1 MERKLTAVDDSKAF
15 LDQLREQA
23 AEVLETSEFEAWEE
37 FARQYF
43 DRFPLDEW
51 EGRKI
56 KDIFGAVYSCWRML
70 KHFDLKKPE
79 VHLFNPDLDEDGWL
93 CPHTVLQVHQR
104 DMPFLVDSIRIEL
117 NRRNIAIHG
126 IKSTVVRLKRDKKHQ
141 LSELYPPPPAGVNGA
156 REPQVPEDCE
166 KEALIYMEISLHSNK
181 KILREL
187 VKSLKEVLKHVEA
200 VVKAYKPL
208 LEVANDCARN
218 LDKVTQFPLIE
229 RVDESK
235 AFIQWLRSDNFTF
248 LGYAEYDLKIRD
260 GVQEL
265 HENPSK
271 RLGLF
276 ALEKDGADV
285 KVLDGDHA
293 GIAQFY
299 LSPKLIAFSKSATRS
314 RVHRHAYSDYVV
326 VKRFDD
332 NGEVCGEGRLL
343 GLYTST
349 VYTMSPLL
357 IPIIREKVDQVF
369 IRSGLDP
376 SSHDGKALRQIL
388 ETFPRD
394 ELFQSSTSELYE
406 IATGVAR
413 INERYMVRLF
423 MRPDSFGKFV
433 NCLVYVPRDLFST
446 KIRIKIQEMLARAIN
461 AQEWDFTTHFSES
474 IMARVH
480 LVFRVDPE
488 EKLDYD
494 VKQLEQKIVD
504 ITRSWEDLLSEALV
518 DARGEE
524 RGVELLERY
533 KDAFPS
539 AYRDHFDARTAVQDI
554 EYIGT
559 LNNDGSNGNN
569 DASNGNGDGQLAMS
583 LYQPANADA
592 NSLRFKVFRRDQP
605 LELSDVIPVLENL
618 GLRVISEHPYHIV
631 DGEGDSVYLHHF
643 NLLFNL
649 STKVDV
655 KAVKNTFQE
664 AFAAV
669 WHGDSESDAFN
680 RLVLGARL
688 DWREVMMLRALASYM
703 RQTLFNFTE
712 TYIAHALVNQV
723 EISRNLVALFK
734 AKFDPRLNQGRD
746 ADLERIERLRVKII
760 EALDSVADL
769 SEDRILR
776 RYLALL
782 DGSLRTNY
790 FQPAEAEQP
799 KDYFSIKFSPR
810 TIADIP
816 EPRPLFE
823 IFVYSPRFEGVHLR
837 AGKVARGGLR
847 WSDRLQDYRT
857 EVLGLVKAQQVKNAV
872 IVPNGAKG
880 GFVCKQLPLDGDREA
895 RQQEAIGCYQTFIR
909 GLLDLTDNLVEG
921 ELVPPKDVVRLDD
934 DDPYLVVAADKGTAT
949 FSDIANKISL
959 EYGHWLGD
967 AFASGGSQGYDHK
980 AMGITARGAWVAVQR
995 HFRERGRNIQEEDFT
1010 VIGIG
1015 DMGGD
1020 VFGNGMLLSEHIC
1033 LTAAFNHLH
1042 IFIDPNPDAKASF
1055 EERQRLFDQ
1064 PRSSWTDYKT
1074 DLISKG
1080 GGIFERSAKSIAIT
1094 PEMRERFA
1102 IDADKL
1108 TPNELINAL
1117 LKAPTDL
1124 LWNGGIGTYVKASS
1138 ETHAEVG
1145 DKANDGL
1152 RVNGKDLRCLVIG
1165 EGGNLGMT
1173 QKGRVE
1179 YALNGGACNTD
1190 FIDNAAGVDCSDH
1203 EVNIKIL
1210 LHEVME
1216 NGDLTEKQRNKF
1228 LASMTENVAGLVLD
1242 NNYRQTQAISLA
1254 ETDSLRRSAEYQ
1266 RVMNT
1271 WQSQGRLDRQLEY
1284 LPEDEILA
1292 ERQAQGQGLT
1302 RPELAILISYA
1313 KVILKND
1320 LAAADIASD
1329 QYMAGF
1335 AHHAFPDKL
1344 RKKYGDWIDQHRLK
1358 RELVATQV
1366 ANDLV
1371 NNMGIS
1377 FAQRL
1382 IDSTGVGAG
1391 DMAKAYV
1398 IARDIYRLS
1407 ENWDA
1412 LERLDYRVS
1421 SEVQMDLMTT
1431 MMRRVRRASRWFL
1444 RNRRSHL
1451 QPAEEVA
1458 HFAPAIEE
1466 LTRKLPDLLRGE
1478 ALNEWLDRCQQ
1489 LSDAGIPEK
1498 LIPHVAPP
1506 GHLYSGLSIVEA
1518 KRKVDAEL
1526 LVVAQMYF
1534 SLAEILELHG
1544 FARQIADANVENYWQ
1559 AMARETYLDDL
1570 ESQLRTL
1577 TVALCRFLD
1586 GAIRDGAKSSGKS
1599 AGEGVDQVIERWR
1612 EQHASLIKRW
1622 KTMATEVQG
1631 SSGSD
1636 FAIFSVALRE
1646 LLDLVQITQHTE
1658 VLKELDGA
1666 QE

>member
-1 MERKLTAVDDSKAF
+1 MERKLAALDNSKAF
-15 LDQLREQA
+15 LTQIKEHA
-23 AEVLETSEFEAWEE
+23 AEVLETSEFDVWEE
-37 FARQYF
+37 FANQYF
-43 DRFPLDEW
+43 ERFPIDEW

-70 KHFDLKKPE
+70 KHFDPKKPE
-79 VHLFNPDLDEDGWL
+79 VRIFNPDLDEDGWL
-93 CPHTVLQVHQR
+93 CPHTVLQVQQR
-104 DMPFLVDSIRIEL
+104 DMPFLVDSIRVEL
-117 NRRNIAIHG
+117 NSRNIAIHG

-141 LSELYPPPPAGVNGA
+141 LSELYPAPSAGIGVSGA
-156 REPQVPEDCE
+156 GELQVPEDCD

-181 KILREL
+181 KTLREL
-187 VKSLKEVLKHVEA
+187 VKSLKEVLKQVEA
-200 VVKAYKPL
+200 VVNAYEPL
-208 LEVANDCARN
+208 LEVSKNCALN
-218 LDKVTQFPLIE
+218 LDRITQFPLVE
-229 RVDESK
+229 RVAESK

-248 LGYAEYDLKIRD
+248 LGYAEYDLKSND

-276 ALEKDGADV
+276 ALEKNDADV
-285 KVLDGDHA
+285 KVLDDDHA
-293 GIAQFY
+293 GIAQFH

-314 RVHRHAYSDYVV
+314 RVHRYAYSDYVV

-332 NGEVCGEGRLL
+332 KGEVCGESRIL

-357 IPIIREKVDQVF
+357 IPLIREKVDQVF
-369 IRSGLDP
+369 IRSGLD
-376 SSHDGKALRQIL
+376 SASHDGKALRQIL

-406 IATGVAR
+406 IATGVAG

-446 KIRIKIQEMLARAIN
+446 KIRVKIQEMLARAIN
-461 AQEWDFTTHFSES
+461 AQEWDFTTYFSES
-474 IMARVH
+474 ILARVH

-494 VKQLEQKIVD
+494 LKQLEQNIVD
-504 ITRSWEDLLSEALV
+504 ITRSWEDHLQEALV

-524 RGVELLERY
+524 LGVELLERY

-554 EYIGT
+554 DFIDSLDEIGE
-559 LNNDGSNGNN
+559 
-569 DASNGNGDGQLAMS
+569 LAMS
-583 LYQPANADA
+583 LYQPADADS
-592 NSLRFKVFRRDQP
+592 NSLRFKVFRRDHP

-631 DGEGDSVYLHHF
+631 DGKGASVYLHHF

-649 STKVDV
+649 STQVNV
-655 KAVKNTFQE
+655 KSVKRTFQE

-669 WHGDSESDAFN
+669 WHGHAESDAFN

-688 DWREVMMLRALASYM
+688 DWREIMMLRALASYM

-712 TYIAHALVNQV
+712 TYIAQALVNQV
-723 EISRNLVALFK
+723 EISRNIVALFK
-734 AKFDPRLNQGRD
+734 AKFDPRLNQGLD
-746 ADLERIERLRVKII
+746 SNAERIERLRVKIT
-760 EALDSVADL
+760 EALESVADL

-790 FQPAEAEQP
+790 FQSLEADQP

-816 EPRPLFE
+816 EPRPLYE
-823 IFVYSPRFEGVHLR
+823 IFVYSPRVEGVHLR

-880 GFVCKQLPLDGDREA
+880 GFVCKQPPLDGDREA
-895 RQQEAIGCYQTFIR
+895 RQQEAIRCYQTFIR

-921 ELVPPKDVVRLDD
+921 KLVPPQDVVRLDED
-934 DDPYLVVAADKGTAT
+934 DTYLVVAADKGTAS
-949 FSDIANKISL
+949 FSDIANEISL
-959 EYGHWLGD
+959 DYRHWLGD

-995 HFRERGRNIQEEDFT
+995 HFRERGRNIQQEDFT
-1010 VIGIG
+1010 VVGIG

-1042 IFIDPNPDAKASF
+1042 IFIDPNPDAKTSF
-1055 EERQRLFDQ
+1055 KERQRLFDL

-1080 GGIFERSAKSIAIT
+1080 GGIFERSAKSISLT

-1102 IDADKL
+1102 IDAQKL
-1108 TPNELINAL
+1108 TPNELIHAL
-1117 LKAPTDL
+1117 LKAPADL
-1124 LWNGGIGTYVKASS
+1124 LWNGGIGTYVKARDESNS
-1138 ETHAEVG
+1138 EVG
-1145 DKANDGL
+1145 DKANDSL
-1152 RVNGKDLRCLVIG
+1152 RVNGEELRCMVIG

-1173 QKGRVE
+1173 QKGRIE

-1228 LASMTENVAGLVLD
+1228 LASMTENVARLVLD

-1284 LPEDEILA
+1284 LPEDEALA

-1320 LAAADIASD
+1320 LAEADIASD
-1329 QYMAGF
+1329 QYMARF
-1335 AHHAFPDKL
+1335 AQYAFPDKV
-1344 RKKYGDWIDQHRLK
+1344 RKKYPDWIDRHRLK

-1412 LERLDYRVS
+1412 LEKLDYKVS
-1421 SEVQMDLMTT
+1421 SEVQMELMTT

-1451 QPAEEVA
+1451 HPADEVA
-1458 HFAPAIEE
+1458 HFVPAIEE
-1466 LTRKLPDLLRGE
+1466 LTRNLPDLLRGA
-1478 ALNEWLDRCQQ
+1478 ALSEWLERCQL
-1489 LSDAGIPEK
+1489 LSEAGVPEK
-1498 LIPHVAPP
+1498 LIPHVATP

-1518 KRKVDAEL
+1518 RRRVDAEL

-1534 SLAEILELHG
+1534 SLADRLELHG
-1544 FARQIADANVENYWQ
+1544 FSRQISEANVENYWQ

-1570 ESQLRTL
+1570 ESQLRSL
-1577 TVALCRFLD
+1577 TVALCRFVE
-1586 GAIRDGAKSSGKS
+1586 KTQSSSKA
-1599 AGEGVDQVIERWR
+1599 AGHTADQIIDRWQH
-1612 EQHASLIKRW
+1612 QHASLINRW
-1622 KTMATEVQG
+1622 KSMVTEVQG
-1631 SSGSD
+1631 SSGSN

-1658 VLKELDGA
+1658 VLEEFEGGS
-1666 QE
+1666 

>member
-1 MERKLTAVDDSKAF
+1 MDKKLTAVGNPKAF
-15 LDQLREQA
+15 LGQLSEYA
-23 AEVLETSEFEAWEE
+23 AEVLEASEFDAWEE

-51 EGRKI
+51 EGREI
-56 KDIFGAVYSCWRML
+56 KDIFGALNSCWRML
-70 KHFDLKKPE
+70 QQFDRKKPE
-79 VHLFNPDLDEDGWL
+79 VHIFNPDLDEDGWL
-93 CPHTVLQVHQR
+93 CPHTVLQVQQR

-126 IKSTVVRLKRDKKHQ
+126 IKSTVVRLKRDRKHH
-141 LSELYPPPPAGVNGA
+141 LVELYPPSASGMGA
-156 REPQVPEDCE
+156 SGANEPQVPEDCE
-166 KEALIYMEISLHSNK
+166 KEALIYMEISVHSDK

-187 VKSLKEVLKHVEA
+187 VSSIKAVLKQVKA
-200 VVKAYKPL
+200 VVESYRPL
-208 LEVANDCARN
+208 LEAADDCAQN
-218 LDKVTQFPLIE
+218 LDNITRFPLTE
-229 RVDESK
+229 KVGESK
-235 AFIQWLRSDNFTF
+235 AFLQWLRSDNFTF
-248 LGYAEYDLKIRD
+248 LGYAEYDLQTHD

-265 HENPSK
+265 HENPDK
-271 RLGLF
+271 RLGLY
-276 ALEKDGADV
+276 AMEKGDADV
-285 KVLDGDHA
+285 KVLNDQNP

-299 LSPKLIAFSKSATRS
+299 LSPKLIAFSKSAARS

-326 VKRFDD
+326 VKRFNE

-357 IPIIREKVDQVF
+357 IPLIRQKVDQVF
-369 IRSGLDP
+369 VRSGLDP

-406 IATGVAR
+406 IASGVAR

-423 MRPDSFGKFV
+423 MRPDAFGKFV

-446 KIRIKIQEMLARAIN
+446 KIRVRIQEMLASAIN

-474 IMARVH
+474 ILARVH

-488 EKLDYD
+488 EKLEYD
-494 VKQLEQKIVD
+494 LKQLEQKIVD
-504 ITRSWEDLLSEALV
+504 ITRSWEDLLFEALV
-518 DARGEE
+518 EARGEE
-524 RGVELLERY
+524 RGVELLECY
-533 KDAFPS
+533 KEAFPS

-554 EYIGT
+554 DYIGT
-559 LNNDGSNGNN
+559 LNVDGE
-569 DASNGNGDGQLAMS
+569 LAMS
-583 LYQPANADA
+583 LYQTANAEP
-592 NSLRFKVFRRDQP
+592 NSLRFKVFRRDEP

-631 DGEGDSVYLHHF
+631 DSKGESVYLHHF
-643 NLLFNL
+643 NLFFNL
-649 STKVDV
+649 STKVEV

-669 WHGDSESDAFN
+669 WHGHAESDAFN

-688 DWREVMMLRALASYM
+688 NWREVMMLRALASYM

-712 TYIAHALVNQV
+712 AYIAQALVNQV

-734 AKFDPRLNQGRD
+734 AKFDPRLNQGSESNVD
-746 ADLERIERLRVKII
+746 RILRLREKIRG
-760 EALDSVADL
+760 ALESVADL

-776 RYLALL
+776 RYLVLL

-790 FQPAEAEQP
+790 FQTAELKQP

-810 TIADIP
+810 TIPDIP

-823 IFVYSPRFEGVHLR
+823 IFVYSPRVEGVHLR
-837 AGKVARGGLR
+837 GGKVARGGLR

-880 GFVCKQLPLDGDREA
+880 GFVCKQPPLDGDRDA
-895 RQQEAIGCYQTFIR
+895 RQQEAIRCYQTFIR

-921 ELVPPKDVVRLDD
+921 QLVPPKDVVRLDE
-934 DDPYLVVAADKGTAT
+934 DDPYLVVAADKGTAS
-949 FSDIANKISL
+949 FSDIANEISL
-959 EYGHWLGD
+959 EYKHWLGD

-995 HFRERGRNIQEEDFT
+995 HFRERGRDIQQEDFT

-1042 IFIDPNPDAKASF
+1042 IFIDPNPNAKTSF
-1055 EERQRLFDQ
+1055 KERQRLFDM
-1064 PRSSWTDYKT
+1064 PRSSWTDYKAN
-1074 DLISKG
+1074 LISKG

-1094 PEMRERFA
+1094 PEMRARFA
-1102 IDADKL
+1102 IDAEKL
-1108 TPNELINAL
+1108 TPNELIHAL

-1124 LWNGGIGTYVKASS
+1124 LWNGGIGTYVKALS
-1138 ETHAEVG
+1138 ETNAEVG

-1152 RVNGKDLRCLVIG
+1152 RVNGSELRCLVIG

-1190 FIDNAAGVDCSDH
+1190 FVDNAAGVDCSDH

-1284 LPEDEILA
+1284 LPEDEALA
-1292 ERQAQGQGLT
+1292 ERQALGQGLT

-1320 LAAADIASD
+1320 LADADIASD
-1329 QYMAGF
+1329 EYMAGF
-1335 AHHAFPDKL
+1335 AHYAFPDKV
-1344 RKKYGDWIDQHRLK
+1344 RKKYGDWIDLHRLK

-1407 ENWDA
+1407 DNWDA
-1412 LERLDYRVS
+1412 LEQLDYKVS
-1421 SEVQMDLMTT
+1421 SEVQMELMTT

-1451 QPAEEVA
+1451 HPAEEVA

-1466 LTRKLPDLLRGE
+1466 LTRNLPDLLRGE
-1478 ALNEWLDRCQQ
+1478 ALDEWLERCQQ
-1489 LSDAGIPEK
+1489 LSDAGLPEK
-1498 LIPHVAPP
+1498 LIPHVATP

-1526 LVVAQMYF
+1526 LVVAKMYF
-1534 SLAEILELHG
+1534 SLTERLELHG
-1544 FARQIADANVENYWQ
+1544 FARQISEANVENYWQ

-1577 TVALCRFLD
+1577 TVALCRFVKKAQ
-1586 GAIRDGAKSSGKS
+1586 GSGKG
-1599 AGEGVDQVIERWR
+1599 AGQSVDQVIERWQQ
-1612 EQHASLIKRW
+1612 QHVSLINRW
-1622 KTMATEVQG
+1622 KTMVAEVQG

-1646 LLDLVQITQHTE
+1646 LLDLVQISQHTE
-1658 VLKELDGA
+1658 ELVELDDA
-1666 QE
+1666 QT